1 MAAKAKNRDYA
12 IRAPRADAVFH
23 AVVLLFLALVTIV
36 ILFPVLNII
45 ATSFSSYNAVI
56 AGRVWI
62 WPAEFQLETYKAVF
76 SSGSIFLGYR
86 NTILYTVLGTCVNLA
101 VTICA
106 AYPLSFSDL
115 RGKNA
120 LSGFFAFT
128 MLFSGGMVPGY
139 IVVNR
144 LGLIDTIWAMLLPG
158 ALSVWNMIIMRTYFS
173 TQIPR
178 ELKEAS
184 QLDGCGEL
192 RYLWQIVLPLS
203 VPILMVVGLYY
214 AVGIWNSYFD
224 AMIYMTTRSKM
235 PLSVFLRDILILN
248 DSSDM
253 TAAMDPDALVSL
265 QERQN
270 VMKYALIMVSSVPM
284 FLLYP
289 FVQRY
294 FIKGVMIGSVKG

>member
-1 MAAKAKNRDYA
+1 MGLFVFTMYFGGGLIPTYLTMRDY
-12 IRAPRADAVFH
+12 RLLDSVW
-23 AVVLLFLALVTIV
+23 VL
-36 ILFPVLNII
+36 
-45 ATSFSSYNAVI
+45 
-56 AGRVWI
+56 
-62 WPAEFQLETYKAVF
+62 
-76 SSGSIFLGYR
+76 
-86 NTILYTVLGTCVNLA
+86 
-101 VTICA
+101 
-106 AYPLSFSDL
+106 
-115 RGKNA
+115 
-120 LSGFFAFT
+120 
-128 MLFSGGMVPGY
+128 
-139 IVVNR
+139 
-144 LGLIDTIWAMLLPG
+144 LLPG
-158 ALSVWNMIIMRTYFS
+158 AVNVYNMIIMRTYFS

>member
-1 MAAKAKNRDYA
+1 
-12 IRAPRADAVFH
+12 
-23 AVVLLFLALVTIV
+23 
-36 ILFPVLNII
+36 
-45 ATSFSSYNAVI
+45 
-56 AGRVWI
+56 
-62 WPAEFQLETYKAVF
+62 
-76 SSGSIFLGYR
+76 
-86 NTILYTVLGTCVNLA
+86 
-101 VTICA
+101 
-106 AYPLSFSDL
+106 
-115 RGKNA
+115 
-120 LSGFFAFT
+120 
-128 MLFSGGMVPGY
+128 
-139 IVVNR
+139 
-144 LGLIDTIWAMLLPG
+144 
-158 ALSVWNMIIMRTYFS
+158 
-173 TQIPR
+173 
-178 ELKEAS
+178 
-184 QLDGCGEL
+184 
-192 RYLWQIVLPLS
+192 
-203 VPILMVVGLYY
+203 MVVGLYY

>member
-1 MAAKAKNRDYA
+1 MLARSHRKNV
-12 IRAPRADAVFH
+12 IRPCLQDR
-23 AVVLLFLALVTIV
+23 VLLRVNEILMFVFAV
-36 ILFPVLNII
+36 IIAYPLLFVVFSSFEGQVSTLTLNIFPKKWSI
-45 ATSFSSYNAVI
+45 E
-56 AGRVWI
+56 G
-62 WPAEFQLETYKAVF
+62 YKAVF
-76 SSGSIFLGYR
+76 EYRWIWVGYR
-86 NTILYTVLGTCVNLA
+86 NSLLYTLLGTLIGLAFCVL
-101 VTICA
+101 A
-106 AYPLSFSDL
+106 AYPLSQPNLDG
-115 RGKNA
+115 R
-120 LSGFFAFT
+120 GFFMGLFVFT
-128 MLFSGGMVPGY
+128 MYFGG
-139 IVVNR
+139 
-144 LGLIDTIWAMLLPG
+144 GLIPTYLTMRDYRLLDSVWVLLLPG
-158 ALSVWNMIIMRTYFS
+158 AVNVYNMIIMRTYFS

-192 RYLWQIVLPLS
+192 RYLWQIVLPLT